1 MKNIL
6 SKKHFPQGHFSQASA
21 QFKLNQCQL
30 YIKPAERSRINK
42 NATSAELG
50 LAKQNKSQIRIN
62 QCKYESSLQD
72 MLPKR
77 DEIYKYRRRPSP
89 SRNQSKRDLLS
100 HSVDFIKPP
109 HVERDCSFNNFHKK
123 TSQSGFYKRP
133 QVSISLT
140 RMKENEAANRMFDY
154 SNKENVIYDLINKQI
169 QRNPITGNGL
179 PNQGKTG
186 IKCNPSKRSHMDE
199 ILFQNRDLNG
209 RKKWDIQ
216 L

>member
-30 YIKPAERSRINK
+30 YVKQPERCHINK

-50 LAKQNKSQIRIN
+50 LTKQNKSQIKIN
-62 QCKYESSLQD
+62 QCKYESSFQD
-72 MLPKR
+72 MMPKR

-89 SRNQSKRDLLS
+89 SRNQSKKDLLT

-109 HVERDCSFNNFHKK
+109 HIERDSSFINFHKK

-140 RMKENEAANRMFDY
+140 RMKENEAANKIFDY
-154 SNKENVIYDLINKQI
+154 SNKENMIYTLINNQI

-179 PNQGKTG
+179 PNQYKTG
-186 IKCNPSKRSHMDE
+186 IKCNPSIRSQMDE
-199 ILFQNRDLNG
+199 ILFQNRDQCG
-209 RKKWDIQ
+209 RKKWNIQ

>member
-30 YIKPAERSRINK
+30 FVKQPQSTHINK
-42 NATSAELG
+42 NATSTELG
-50 LAKQNKSQIRIN
+50 LTKQNRSQIRIN
-62 QCKYESSLQD
+62 QCKYESSIQD
-72 MLPKR
+72 MMPKK
-77 DEIYKYRRRPSP
+77 EEVYKYRRRHSP
-89 SRNQSKRDLLS
+89 SRNQSKKDLLT
-100 HSVDFIKPP
+100 HSVDYIKPT
-109 HVERDCSFNNFHKK
+109 HIERDCSFINFHKK

-140 RMKENEAANRMFDY
+140 RIKENEAANKIFEY
-154 SNKENVIYDLINKQI
+154 SNKENLIYTLISKQI
-169 QRNPITGNGL
+169 DRNPITGNGI
-179 PNQGKTG
+179 PNQCKNG
-186 IKCNPSKRSHMDE
+186 IKCNLNKKSYMDE

-209 RKKWDIQ
+209 RKKWEIQ